1 MPPGEPVPSQPGG
14 PVEPVAGA
22 GAPGAPAVA
31 DPALGPDARRAGAGD
46 GVEPGD
52 PAGPEVGVGG
62 GAIDPVAGRRAVW
75 RLAAARL
82 ASTGGSQAAQVALAY
97 TIYEKTSSPA
107 WVSASLVASVGAV
120 GLLGPLSGRLGDR
133 GDRRRVMVIAEVAGG
148 IGWLLVLLAESPLA
162 LVLAALAATAANAPF
177 RAASSAAVP
186 NLVGRDE
193 LTWANG
199 VMTTAFS
206 TSLLVGP
213 LVGGALVGAVGPGS
227 VFALNAVSFLV
238 SAVVIARLPGRFAEA
253 RPAAGEAHEA
263 PPPTSWRRLAADGRR
278 RRLFAVTSMAFVA
291 FGITLVADLPLV
303 DHFGGGS
310 VAYALLMSLW
320 GAGAIAGSMLA
331 ARLPRRHEPAAL
343 VGGAAAMG
351 LSLGVVAV
359 VPNLPLAIVVG
370 VVGGAGDGVLFVPWY
385 SMMQRG
391 TPDAER
397 STAFAMSDTLD
408 QTAFVAGMVVAGPLV
423 ELIGVQPTYLFPG
436 VLMVG
441 AAVLA
446 RGLD

>member
-1 MPPGEPVPSQPGG
+1 MPPGD
-14 PVEPVAGA
+14 PVEAPVGPASAG
-22 GAPGAPAVA
+22 PGAADVVDAIATVDAV
-31 DPALGPDARRAGAGD
+31 
-46 GVEPGD
+46 
-52 PAGPEVGVGG
+52 
-62 GAIDPVAGRRAVW
+62 DPVAGRRAVW
-75 RLAAARL
+75 RLAGARL

-97 TIYEKTSSPA
+97 TVYEQTRSPA

-120 GLLGPLSGRLGDR
+120 GLLGPVSGRLGDR
-133 GDRRRVMVIAEVAGG
+133 GDRWKVMVVAEVAGG
-148 IGWLLVLLAESPLA
+148 IGWLLVLLASSPLA

-186 NLVGRDE
+186 NLVGPDQ

-263 PPPTSWRRLAADGRR
+263 PPTSWRKLAADGRR
-278 RRLFAVTSMAFVA
+278 RRLFAVTSLAFTA

-310 VAYALLMSLW
+310 VAYALLTTLW
-320 GAGAIAGSMLA
+320 GAGAVAGSVLA
-331 ARLPRRHEPAAL
+331 ARLPRRYEPAAL

-351 LSLGVVAV
+351 LSLGAIAV
-359 VPNLPLAIVVG
+359 MPNLALAIVVG
-370 VVGGAGDGVLFVPWY
+370 VIGGAGDGVLFVPWY

-397 STAFAMSDTLD
+397 GTAFAMADTLD

-423 ELIGVQPTYLFPG
+423 AAIGVRPTYLFPG

-446 RGLD
+446 AGARDTADTDTDTDGDSDGPGPG